1 MGRYAWDMGLD
12 YSATRLSLIDGLTR
26 SRTTTGAFGPKRVA
40 SHAILL
46 TQLKNG
52 SRVSEARDAVD
63 AWAKDGKREHQVRAR
78 KEGSVRKCDQC
89 GRAYS
94 KRARVNTVERHF
106 TQSGHQPK
114 FTELPSAETRT
125 MIVPAEVSEEDR
137 AVVRQG
143 LDTGVTAKSVVNFSR
158 RHLGFN
164 THSLRY
170 ANTTHQGLPRD
181 QGGLGR
187 EPQVIAKIQHR
198 KNLNLVVD
206 YFSQK
211 VADALLRED
220 VRVVIATP
228 KEKRPVGVGGLT
240 EE

>member
-12 YSATRLSLIDGLTR
+12 YAAARLTLVDGLAKAR
-26 SRTTTGAFGPKRVA
+26 STTGAFGAKRVA

-46 TQLKNG
+46 TQLMNG
-52 SRVSEARDAVD
+52 SRISEARDAVD
-63 AWAKDGKREHQVRAR
+63 AWSGDGAREHQVRAR
-78 KEGSVRKCDQC
+78 KEGSVRRCDEC
-89 GRAYS
+89 GKTFA

-106 TQSGHQPK
+106 AQTGHAAR

-125 MIVPAEVSEEDR
+125 MIVPAEVEESDR
-137 AVVRQG
+137 TAVRAA
-143 LDTGVTAKSVVNFSR
+143 LNRGVTPKSLVNFSR

-170 ANTTHQGLPRD
+170 ANTTHQGLPRE

-211 VADALLRED
+211 AADALLRED
-220 VRVVIATP
+220 TR
-228 KEKRPVGVGGLT
+228 GVGRG
-240 EE
+240 

>member
-1 MGRYAWDMGLD
+1 MGRYAWDMGVD
-12 YSATRLSLIDGLTR
+12 YDAARLSLVDGLAKAR
-26 SRTTTGAFGPKRVA
+26 STTGAFGAKRAA
-40 SHAILL
+40 SYATLL

-52 SRVSEARDAVD
+52 SRISEARDAVD
-63 AWAKDGKREHQVRAR
+63 AWAKDGAREHQVRAR
-78 KEGSVRKCDQC
+78 KEGSLRRCDEC
-89 GRAYS
+89 GRTYS

-106 TQSGHQPK
+106 AQTGHAAE
-114 FTELPSAETRT
+114 FTELPSADTRT
-125 MIVPAEVSEEDR
+125 MIVPAEVGDADR
-137 AVVRQG
+137 DRVRAALG
-143 LDTGVTAKSVVNFSR
+143 SGVTAKSMVNFSR

-170 ANTTHQGLPRD
+170 ANTTHQGLPRE

-220 VRVVIATP
+220 TRFTVAHARRRESMDAQDVT
-228 KEKRPVGVGGLT
+228 
-240 EE
+240 

>member
-12 YSATRLSLIDGLTR
+12 YRTAQQRLVDGLVNSR
-26 SRTTTGAFGPKRVA
+26 SDAGAFRAKRVG
-40 SHAILL
+40 SYAILL

-52 SRVSEARDAVD
+52 SRISEARDAVH
-63 AWAKDGKREHQVRAR
+63 AWAADGSREHQVRAR
-78 KEGSVRKCDQC
+78 KEGSVRRCDQC
-89 GRAYS
+89 GRTYS

-106 TQSGHQPK
+106 AQSGHAPK
-114 FTELPSAETRT
+114 FTELPSAESRT
-125 MIVPAEVSEEDR
+125 MIVPAEVEETDR
-137 AVVRQG
+137 EAVRRA
-143 LDTGVTAKSVVNFSR
+143 LESGVTARSMVNFSR

-211 VADALLRED
+211 TADALLRED
-220 VRVVIATP
+220 A
-228 KEKRPVGVGGLT
+228 K
-240 EE
+240 

>member
-12 YSATRLSLIDGLTR
+12 YDAAQHSLVEGLTHAR
-26 SRTTTGAFGPKRVA
+26 SMTGSFGSKRVA

-52 SRVSEARDAVD
+52 SRISEARDAVE
-63 AWAKDGKREHQVRAR
+63 AWARDGVREHQVRAR
-78 KEGSVRKCDQC
+78 KEGSVRRCDEC
-89 GRAYS
+89 GRTYS

-106 TQSGHQPK
+106 AQSGHRPEY
-114 FTELPSAETRT
+114 TELPSAETRT
-125 MIVPAEVSEEDR
+125 MIVPGEVEEGDR
-137 AVVRQG
+137 GAVREALAG
-143 LDTGVTAKSVVNFSR
+143 GVSAKSLVNFSR

-170 ANTTHQGLPRD
+170 ANTTHQGLPRE

-211 VADALLRED
+211 AADALLRED
-220 VRVVIATP
+220 TKVVL
-228 KEKRPVGVGGLT
+228 GGPRRGL
-240 EE
+240 E

>member
-12 YSATRLSLIDGLTR
+12 YSATRLILIDGLARAR
-26 SRTTTGAFGPKRVA
+26 STTGVFGPKRVA
-40 SHAILL
+40 SQAILL

-52 SRVSEARDAVD
+52 SRISEARDAVD
-63 AWAKDGKREHQVRAR
+63 AWARDGSREHQVRAR

-89 GRAYS
+89 GRTYS

-106 TQSGHQPK
+106 AQSGHQPK
-114 FTELPSAETRT
+114 FTELPSADTRT
-125 MIVPAEVSEEDR
+125 MIVPAEVGDADR
-137 AVVRQG
+137 VAVRRG
-143 LDTGVTAKSVVNFSR
+143 LESGVTAKSLVNFSR

-170 ANTTHQGLPRD
+170 ANTTHQGLPRE

-220 VRVVIATP
+220 ARVVLASPRQETM
-228 KEKRPVGVGGLT
+228 VGGST

>member
-12 YSATRLSLIDGLTR
+12 YSAARLSLIDALTKAR
-26 SRTTTGAFGPKRVA
+26 STTGAFGAKRVA
-40 SHAILL
+40 SHAVLL
-46 TQLKNG
+46 TQLMNG
-52 SRVSEARDAVD
+52 SRVSEARDAVA
-63 AWAKDGKREHQVRAR
+63 AWSMDGVREHQVRAR
-78 KEGSVRKCDQC
+78 KEGSVRRCDAC
-89 GRAYS
+89 GRAYA

-106 TQSGHQPK
+106 EQSGHPPK
-114 FTELPSAETRT
+114 FTETPSAETRT
-125 MIVPAEVSEEDR
+125 MIVPNEVGDVDR
-137 AVVRQG
+137 AAVRAA
-143 LDTGVTAKSVVNFSR
+143 LDGGVTSKSLVNFSR

-211 VADALLRED
+211 TADALLRED
-220 VRVVIATP
+220 TRGF
-228 KEKRPVGVGGLT
+228 RR
-240 EE
+240 

>member
-1 MGRYAWDMGLD
+1 MGRYAWDMGVD
-12 YSATRLSLIDGLTR
+12 YNAARLSLVAGLAKAR
-26 SRTTTGAFGPKRVA
+26 STTGVFGAKRVA
-40 SHAILL
+40 SYAILL

-63 AWAKDGKREHQVRAR
+63 AWAKDGAREHQVRAR
-78 KEGSVRKCDQC
+78 KEGSLRRCDEC
-89 GRAYS
+89 GRTYS

-106 TQSGHQPK
+106 AQTGHAAE
-114 FTELPSAETRT
+114 FTELPSADTRT
-125 MIVPAEVSEEDR
+125 MIVPAEVEDADLGAVR
-137 AVVRQG
+137 AALG
-143 LDTGVTAKSVVNFSR
+143 DGVTAKSMVNFSR

-170 ANTTHQGLPRD
+170 ANTTHQGLPRE

-187 EPQVIAKIQHR
+187 SPQVIAKIQHR

-211 VADALLRED
+211 VADTLLRED
-220 VRVVIATP
+220 ARFSTAQAQQG
-228 KEKRPVGVGGLT
+228 KGT
-240 EE
+240 EVEEAV

>member
-1 MGRYAWDMGLD
+1 MGRYAWDMGVD
-12 YSATRLSLIDGLTR
+12 YSAARLSLIDGLNRAR
-26 SRTTTGAFGPKRVA
+26 STTGTFGAKRVA

-52 SRVSEARDAVD
+52 SRISEARDAVD
-63 AWAKDGKREHQVRAR
+63 SWAKDGSREHQVRAR
-78 KEGSVRKCDQC
+78 KEGSIKRCDEC
-89 GRAYS
+89 GRTYS

-106 TQSGHQPK
+106 SQTGHAPK

-125 MIVPAEVSEEDR
+125 MVVPGEVEDADR
-137 AVVRQG
+137 LAIEKALG
-143 LDTGVTAKSVVNFSR
+143 GGVSVKSLVNFSR

-220 VRVVIATP
+220 TRVAVAPPQHPRRTT
-228 KEKRPVGVGGLT
+228 GDDSS
-240 EE
+240 